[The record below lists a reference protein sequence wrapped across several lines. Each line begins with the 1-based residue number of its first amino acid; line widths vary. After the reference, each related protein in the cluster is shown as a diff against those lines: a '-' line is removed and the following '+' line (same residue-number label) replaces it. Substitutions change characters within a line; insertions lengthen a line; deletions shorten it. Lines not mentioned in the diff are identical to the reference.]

1 MIYLFYGS
9 DREKVLKE
17 SETLIKKLILKDP
30 SSTLEK
36 FDEDTFDR
44 GAVELLANST
54 SLFGSASLVVIDNG
68 SIYEEFEEIFPSLK
82 NSNHTFVL
90 REGPLTKAK
99 LKPFEKHAEK
109 MENHEKKE
117 GKKESFNV
125 FAFTDAIGERNK
137 KNAWILYT
145 KAIMN
150 GMVPEEL
157 FWKVVWQVKT
167 LLLADKTKS
176 AAESGLNP
184 YVFQKAK
191 SNLRKWKK
199 GELEKISEDL
209 VLGYHEARRGGEEI
223 GSVVEK
229 LVLSL

>member
-1 MIYLFYGS
+1 MIYLFYGG
-9 DREKVLKE
+9 DRGKVLKE
-17 SETLIKKLILKDP
+17 SETLVKKLILKDP
-30 SSTLEK
+30 SSNYEK
-36 FDEDTFDR
+36 FDEDSFDR
-44 GAVELLANST
+44 GVIELLANST
-54 SLFGSASLVVIDNG
+54 SLFGTPSIVVIDNG
-68 SIYEEFEEIFPSLK
+68 SISEEFEEIFPTLK
-82 NSNHTFVL
+82 ISSHTFVL

-109 MENHEKKE
+109 IENYESKE
-117 GKKESFNV
+117 GKKESFNI
-125 FAFTDAIGERNK
+125 FAFTDAIGEKNK

-145 KAIMN
+145 KAVMN

-157 FWKVVWQVKT
+157 FWKMVWQVKT

-176 AAESGLNP
+176 ATESGLNP

-199 GELEKISEDL
+199 RELEKMSEDL
-209 VLGYHEARRGGEEI
+209 VVGYHEARRGGEEV
-223 GSVVEK
+223 GSMVEK